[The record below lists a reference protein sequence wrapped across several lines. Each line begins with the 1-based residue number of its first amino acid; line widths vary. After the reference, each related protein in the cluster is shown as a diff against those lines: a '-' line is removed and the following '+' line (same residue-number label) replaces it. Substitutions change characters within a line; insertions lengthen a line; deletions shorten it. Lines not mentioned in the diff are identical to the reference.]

1 MPLGS
6 RAPGAA
12 EARNLE
18 MVVKDAARPRSRDP
32 NRIPELEDEIRS
44 LRRYARALVGD
55 PFEADDLVQEACGR
69 VLARAGHRHIR
80 NYRRYAYRVLR
91 NLVRDHLRR
100 SRSGIS
106 TIPFDEEVG
115 SAVDSPPRQ
124 PARMEVREL
133 GEALESLPMTQREVM
148 LLVGLE
154 GMSYEAAA
162 EILGLPIGTVMSR
175 LSRGRS
181 ALKRRLGKPAG

>member
-1 MPLGS
+1 
-6 RAPGAA
+6 
-12 EARNLE
+12 
-18 MVVKDAARPRSRDP
+18 MVVKDAARPKSRDP
-32 NRIPELEDEIRS
+32 NRIPELEAEIRS
-44 LRRYARALVGD
+44 LRRYASALVGD
-55 PFEADDLVQEACGR
+55 PSEADDLVQEACGR
-69 VLARAGHRHIR
+69 VLARAGRRHIR

-91 NLVRDHLRR
+91 NLVRDHIRR
-100 SRSGIS
+100 SRSAIK
-106 TIPFDEEVG
+106 TIPFDEELG

-124 PARMEVREL
+124 SARMEFREL
-133 GEALESLPMTQREVM
+133 GEALESLPMSQREVV

-181 ALKRRLGKPAG
+181 ALKRRMGKPEG